1 MYGDIPYKFKYMLN
15 KIINCIL
22 EYVVKNLND
31 KPLIESKFL
40 LINNYILDIF
50 HDPENKS
57 NGFKYKKLQK
67 ISNAYGNKTI
77 MPEFEKNVT
86 LSKFN
91 NIFLHIKQK
100 EKNTIENHRK
110 NSPYKDKDKD
120 KDKIIKLKK
129 LLKDEQEKSLIKEL
143 SYMKQLS
150 FVKEKLNYYES
161 KTNKINEYKKA
172 KENEKNASCTFIKVK
187 KKLIDKMKNYPIDK
201 MNYLTMMNSSKNQK
215 VNFFKNDFFPHTSRT
230 IKHSLSQ
237 YKFNNNVKDN
247 KKLNLKKTKSS
258 KFFGNEEN
266 MIKLLKDKNNFV
278 IF

>member
-50 HDPENKS
+50 QNPEITS

-67 ISNAYGNKTI
+67 ISNSYGNKTI

-100 EKNTIENHRK
+100 EKNTSDNLSH
-110 NSPYKDKDKD
+110 NSPYKDND

-129 LLKDEQEKSLIKEL
+129 LLKNEQERSLIKEL
-143 SYMKQLS
+143 SYLKQLS
-150 FVKEKLNYYES
+150 FVQEKLNYYES
-161 KTNKINEYKKA
+161 KMNKINQYKKA
-172 KENEKNASCTFIKVK
+172 KENEKNASFTFIKVK
-187 KKLIDKMKNYPIDK
+187 KKILEKMKNYPIDK
-201 MNYLTMMNSSKNQK
+201 MNYLTMINSTKNQK
-215 VNFFKNDFFPHTSRT
+215 VNFFKNDLFPNTSRT
-230 IKHSLSQ
+230 IKHSISQ
-237 YKFNNNVKDN
+237 YKFNNNDKEN

-258 KFFGNEEN
+258 NFFNNEVR
-266 MIKLLKDKNNFV
+266 MIELLKDKENIINF
-278 IF
+278 

>member
-50 HDPENKS
+50 HNPEITS
-57 NGFKYKKLQK
+57 NGFKNKKLQK
-67 ISNAYGNKTI
+67 ISNSYGNKNI
-77 MPEFEKNVT
+77 MPEFKKNVT

-91 NIFLHIKQK
+91 NIFLHMKQK
-100 EKNTIENHRK
+100 EKDSSNNQSQ
-110 NSPYKDKDKD
+110 NSPYKDKD

-129 LLKDEQEKSLIKEL
+129 LLKNEQERSLIKEL

-150 FVKEKLNYYES
+150 FVQEKLNFYES
-161 KTNKINEYKKA
+161 KMNKINQYKKA
-172 KENEKNASCTFIKVK
+172 KENEKNASCSFIKVK
-187 KKLIDKMKNYPIDK
+187 KIILDKMKNYPIDN

-215 VNFFKNDFFPHTSRT
+215 VNFFKNDFFPSTSRT

-237 YKFNNNVKDN
+237 YKFINNDKEN

-258 KFFGNEEN
+258 NFFNNEER
-266 MIKLLKDKNNFV
+266 MIELLKDKENIINF
-278 IF
+278 

>member
-50 HDPENKS
+50 QNPEITS

-67 ISNAYGNKTI
+67 ISNSYGNKTI

-100 EKNTIENHRK
+100 EKNTSDNHSH
-110 NSPYKDKDKD
+110 NSLYKDND

-129 LLKDEQEKSLIKEL
+129 LLKNEQERSLIKEL
-143 SYMKQLS
+143 SYLKQLS
-150 FVKEKLNYYES
+150 FVQEKLNYYES
-161 KTNKINEYKKA
+161 KMNKINQYKKA
-172 KENEKNASCTFIKVK
+172 KENDKNASCTFIKVK
-187 KKLIDKMKNYPIDK
+187 KKILEKMKNYPIDK
-201 MNYLTMMNSSKNQK
+201 MNYLTMINSTKNQK
-215 VNFFKNDFFPHTSRT
+215 VNFFKNDLFPNTSRT
-230 IKHSLSQ
+230 IKHSISQ
-237 YKFNNNVKDN
+237 YKFNNNKKEN

-258 KFFGNEEN
+258 NFFNNEER
-266 MIKLLKDKNNFV
+266 MIELLKDKENIINF
-278 IF
+278 